1 MPKFDFRDFAARQ
14 EIWNPGGSTYTTV
27 SVRTSLNTSTSSA
40 SRELVGGVSDTIF
53 GSSSTRYSNH
63 NVGTSIAASGM
74 TTSSSTMN
82 CTGRYQVSGIQ
93 VYESITSEHLDVTN
107 ITARAGTGADI
118 SSSVS
123 VGSVNVSESGLVTV
137 NFTVNKPS
145 SVPAG
150 VLVNIT
156 ATLSGTVQST
166 YYSRSGTG
174 LVHFGAQTTS
184 ETTYAHTVSN
194 WTDCTG
200 TYTDASSSM
209 GYRVGI
215 SVTQTVV
222 DGANGTA
229 IVSLTAYTK
238 TNAAPSN
245 IGCVLTLTGTATTSQ
260 YSVSG
265 SRSVSGYEGISNI
278 SPNDADVS
286 VSVSGT
292 TVSYTCVTPYA
303 DGATNVSFRIN
314 YESSGYWSYYYYWK
328 IKFNG
333 TQIGDSIYSRNA
345 RYFLFNGQEL
355 DAYDYYNA

>member
-1 MPKFDFRDFAARQ
+1 MPKFDFRDFAARV
-14 EIWNPGGSTYTTV
+14 ETWNPGGSTYTTV
-27 SVRTSLNTSTSSA
+27 SVRTSLSSSTSSA
-40 SRELVGGVSDTIF
+40 TRELLGRVSDPSF
-53 GSSSTRYSNH
+53 GTPTTRHSNH
-63 NVGTSIAASGM
+63 NVSAPIAASGM
-74 TTSSSTMN
+74 TTSSSTMT
-82 CTGRYQVSGIQ
+82 CTGSYQVTGIR
-93 VYESITSEHLDVTN
+93 VYESITSERLDVIN
-107 ITARAGTGADI
+107 ITAKAGTGADI

-123 VGSVNVSESGLVTV
+123 VGSVNVSTSGYVTV
-137 NFTVNKPS
+137 NFTVKKPNT
-145 SVPAG
+145 VPAG
-150 VLVNIT
+150 TPVNIT
-156 ATLSGTVQST
+156 ATFSGTVQST
-166 YYSRSGTG
+166 YYGRSGIG
-174 LVHFGAQTTS
+174 YVHFGAQTTS
-184 ETTYAHTVSN
+184 ETTYEHTVSN

-200 TYTDASSSM
+200 TYTDTSSSM
-209 GYRVGI
+209 GYQVSI
-215 SVTQTVV
+215 SVIQTNVE
-222 DGANGTA
+222 GAKGTA

-238 TNAAPSN
+238 ENAAPSS

-278 SPNDADVS
+278 SPSDADVS

-314 YESSGYWSYYYYWK
+314 YESSGDWSYYYYWK

-333 TQIGDSIYSRNA
+333 QQIGDSIYSRNA